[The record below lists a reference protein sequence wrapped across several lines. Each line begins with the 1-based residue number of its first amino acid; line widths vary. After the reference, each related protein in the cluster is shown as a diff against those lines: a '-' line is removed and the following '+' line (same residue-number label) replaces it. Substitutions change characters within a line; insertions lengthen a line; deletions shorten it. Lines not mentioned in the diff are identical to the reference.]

1 MKCTKCGIREA
12 KMEIHVRNNNHVEKM
27 YLCADCAKDYK
38 PEVNLESFDML
49 NKLINGSPMGLLSNL
64 NNMFAEPS
72 TRALICPTCKTT
84 SEEFMKT
91 GFVGCPRC
99 YEVFEDRKSVV

>member
-64 NNMFAEPS
+64 NNIHIPRTLPS
-72 TRALICPTCKTT
+72 FYRSTNGSRESGQQLQMSGAK
-84 SEEFMKT
+84 SESLPMA
-91 GFVGCPRC
+91 
-99 YEVFEDRKSVV
+99 